1 MRPLEFI
8 CRVGKPLGVV
18 LFATG
23 VLPPG
28 RAGHLLFPQSRS
40 YLVRPHASV
49 GILEYPLDYPC
60 CFLVHD
66 QLIVVIRGL
75 AIPQGSIGAA
85 VQSRLCPGPYGR
97 TDFAG
102 IVPAVKLVHDVFQRR
117 YVVILVGGVYAVID
131 RDIADILHRKVNF
144 CKMPHLQMVAA
155 QPGQIL
161 GDDHINFARFD
172 VVQHTVKIWTVEIKA
187 APSVVHIHLHH
198 QKIMLFGVLGQHGLL
213 RPDTLAVPLGHIV
226 FRQAA
231 VEGCP

>member
-1 MRPLEFI
+1 MGVFHPYAVGVRGFLQNPHLEHRFMLAHDGVAEIDRVPDDTSDHGMRPLEFI

-28 RAGHLLFPQSRS
+28 GAGHLLFPQSRS

-85 VQSRLCPGPYGR
+85 VQSRLCLGPYGR

-102 IVPAVKLVHDVFQRR
+102 IVPAVKLVHDVF
-117 YVVILVGGVYAVID
+117 
-131 RDIADILHRKVNF
+131 
-144 CKMPHLQMVAA
+144 
-155 QPGQIL
+155 
-161 GDDHINFARFD
+161 
-172 VVQHTVKIWTVEIKA
+172 
-187 APSVVHIHLHH
+187 
-198 QKIMLFGVLGQHGLL
+198 
-213 RPDTLAVPLGHIV
+213 
-226 FRQAA
+226 
-231 VEGCP
+231 